1 MTILRI
7 RQALTQTDKQEN
19 FRRAFEVITIHR
31 RHGHF
36 LAAYVVSFSVF
47 EDRVMAAMM
56 WAKDLAGR
64 PRPTKH
70 LALYQRIRAL
80 VAGKH
85 IDAATETDWRAAGDE
100 RNELIHAAMWN
111 LDTFS
116 EQHVEFAYRRARK
129 ADALARKLGRLA
141 RNTGGVIA

>member
-1 MTILRI
+1 MTTLRN

-31 RHGHF
+31 EHRHF

-47 EDRVMAAMM
+47 EDRVTAAMM

-70 LALYQRIRAL
+70 LALYQRIGVL

-100 RNELIHAAMWN
+100 RNALIHAAMWN

-116 EQHVEFAYRRARK
+116 EQQVESAYGRARK
-129 ADALARKLGRLA
+129 ADALVRRLGRLA
-141 RNTGGVIA
+141 RTTGRGIA